1 MAAITSPTRPATTI
15 SSRPHLRVVGPAERL
30 VRRPTLAT
38 YRRRRLA
45 AATLALAVMA
55 GAIFVMG
62 RLGGGPLASSQ
73 PARTAMS
80 RAAASSYV
88 VQPGDTLWSLARR
101 IQPEG
106 DIRPLVQAL
115 SQAHG
120 HGPLR
125 VGERISV
132 P

>member
-1 MAAITSPTRPATTI
+1 MAAITSPQRKATPARPT
-15 SSRPHLRVVGPAERL
+15 LRVVGPSERL
-30 VRRPTLAT
+30 TRRPTPAT
-38 YRRRRLA
+38 YRRRRAVVGLLVLA
-45 AATLALAVMA
+45 ALV

-73 PARTAMS
+73 PARAAMVPARS
-80 RAAASSYV
+80 ASYV

-101 IQPEG
+101 IQPQG

-115 SQAHG
+115 SRAHG
-120 HGPLR
+120 EGPLM
-125 VGERISV
+125 VGQRITL